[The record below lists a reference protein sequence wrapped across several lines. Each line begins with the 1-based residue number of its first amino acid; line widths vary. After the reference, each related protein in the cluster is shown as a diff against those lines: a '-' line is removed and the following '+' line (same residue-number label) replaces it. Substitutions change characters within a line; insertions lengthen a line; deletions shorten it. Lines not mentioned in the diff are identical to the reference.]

1 MQIINNALKE
11 GRTTLTEYESK
22 QVLASYDLPVTREKL
37 VSSLEDLLK
46 AAEQIGYPLV
56 IKGSSAEIAHKT
68 ETGLIRVDVR
78 NDEECTLAFREIS
91 AAMNG
96 AGDGAVLVQ
105 QMVKGQRE
113 LVVGLTRDAQ
123 FGPCVMFG
131 LGGIFT
137 EILKDTVFRV
147 APLEKQDALEMM
159 QEIRANKILEE
170 IRGMAAVDKD
180 ILAEMLTTV
189 GRIGIENDRIEES
202 DINPVIISGGKPVA
216 VDALIVLQQS

>member
-1 MQIINNALKE
+1 VKIIDDALKQA
-11 GRTTLTEYESK
+11 RTTLTEYESK
-22 QVLASYDLPVTREKL
+22 QVLASYGLPVTREKL
-37 VSSLEDLLK
+37 VGSLEDLLK
-46 AAEQIGYPLV
+46 TAEHIGYPLV

-78 NDEECTLAFREIS
+78 NDEEAAAVFKEIS

-105 QMVKGQRE
+105 QMIKGQRE

-137 EILKDTVFRV
+137 EVLKDTVFRV
-147 APLEKQDALEMM
+147 APLEKQDALDMM
-159 QEIRANKILEE
+159 QEIRARKILED
-170 IRGMAAVDKD
+170 IRGMAAADKD
-180 ILAEMLTTV
+180 MLAEMLITV
-189 GRIGIENDRIEES
+189 GKIGIENDRIKEI
-202 DINPVIISGGKPVA
+202 DINPVIISAGKPVA
-216 VDALIVLQQS
+216 VDALIVLQQT